1 MDGERQVNRIVRRVA
16 LGLAL
21 AALLYF
27 FLVSIGLV
35 GASFKLMG
43 KDLAKQVFEF
53 ASHPLC
59 GLFIGILATSLVQS
73 SSTTTSIVVGLVGAG
88 EMSVG
93 SAVPI
98 IMGANIGTSVTNTI
112 VSIGH
117 ISRSNEFKRAFA
129 AATVHDFFN
138 LLAVLILFPLEYFT
152 QFLSRSATWL
162 GGMVTGGKDVQFDS
176 PVKAIIKPT
185 THWIGE
191 MAAMLSESNAVQ
203 AAILIAVAG
212 VLLFF
217 SLKYMSALMR
227 GAVVE
232 KASGFFERT
241 VFKTPYLA
249 FSVGVV
255 LTAIVQSSSVTTSM
269 VIPLAGAGILTL
281 RQIYPYTLG
290 ANVGTTITALL
301 ASFAATQDFQAAVSV
316 AISHLLFNVI
326 GIAVIT
332 PFRPIRALPI
342 RVAEGLAERSLNRR
356 WLPLVYVLVVF
367 FAIPGLLILL
377 TR

>member
-1 MDGERQVNRIVRRVA
+1 MDGERQVDKIVRRVA
-16 LGLAL
+16 LALAL
-21 AALLYF
+21 VALLYV

-88 EMSVG
+88 EMSVT

-138 LLAVLILFPLEYFT
+138 LLSVLILFPLEYFT
-152 QFLSRSATWL
+152 HFLSRTAIWL
-162 GGMVTGGKDVQFDS
+162 GSMATGGTDVQKFDS
-176 PVKAIIKPT
+176 PIKTIIKPT

-191 MAAMLSESNAVQ
+191 MAAKVSESSTIQ
-203 AAILIAVAG
+203 AAIVVAIAA

-227 GAVVE
+227 GTVVE

-249 FSVGVV
+249 FIVGVV

-281 RQIYPYTLG
+281 KRIYPYTLG
-290 ANVGTTITALL
+290 SNVGTTITALL
-301 ASFAATQDFQAAVSV
+301 ASLAATQDFQAAVSV
-316 AISHLLFNVI
+316 AISHLLFNIV

-332 PFRPIRALPI
+332 PYRPLRELPI
-342 RVAEGLAERSLNRR
+342 RMAEGLADARWNDVGCRWSTYWWSSLQ
-356 WLPLVYVLVVF
+356 F
-367 FAIPGLLILL
+367 QGS
-377 TR
+377 